1 MATGVNT
8 CITSLSRMI
17 FGKTSLG
24 RMTFSIPTDYFRI
37 QLRIEIMF
45 S

>member
-8 CITSLSRMI
+8 SITSLSRMT

-24 RMTFSIPTDYFRI
+24 RMTFIIPTDYFII